1 MVRLLIIAFL
11 IIDLSQT
18 VGITQEE
25 EDKGFTETGFIL
37 EAKKYDI
44 LIKYDIKEKKLIISN
59 PDYSAIL
66 AYTDCSSPSIDRFM
80 WRLQEVEG
88 ETLSLNIEGS
98 YIVTI
103 NEKQLHVLKGG
114 PLGRF
119 LDKIG
124 SKTFTLDTTIASSCS
139 TD

>member
-11 IIDLSQT
+11 IINLSQT
-18 VGITQEE
+18 VGVAQEE

-37 EAKKYDI
+37 EAKKYNL
-44 LIKYDIKEKKLIISN
+44 LIKYDIKEKKLMISN
-59 PDYSAIL
+59 PVYSATL
-66 AYTDCSSPSIDRFM
+66 AYTDCSSPTIDRFM
-80 WRLQEVEG
+80 WRLQKAAG
-88 ETLSLNIEGS
+88 ETISLNIEGS

-103 NEKQLHVLKGG
+103 NEKQKNIFKGG

-124 SKTFTLDTTIASSCS
+124 GITFTLDTTIASSCS